1 MNILILTQPL
11 HVNYGGLLQTF
22 ALQTVLKRMGHKVW
36 TEDRKDRSSAIKVI
50 KQYVKPLLM
59 PLFRGKYYPTDKE
72 SRIISRHTDAFIHKY
87 ISTTH
92 PVYTTDKSTL
102 DCYGFDVYIVGSD
115 QVWRPIYSY
124 GLYNYFLDFTV
135 GKNVK
140 RIAYAA
146 SFGTDQWEFT
156 PEQTAVCSELAK
168 QFDAISVREDSGI
181 GLCRK
186 YLNIDAVQM
195 PDPTLLLDKNDYH
208 EIIKNDRPE
217 NPHSGGILT
226 YILDDSE
233 IKRSVVQKVSSKL
246 NLNSFSVM
254 PQAQFKDVGKK
265 GIEKCIYPPVAEW
278 LQGFADADFVV
289 TDSFHGTVFSIIFN
303 KPFIAIANGVRGVS
317 RFISLLKGFKLEDR
331 LIYSEEDFKDCLL
344 NNNID
349 FTEINIAH
357 NKKRA
362 EALEFLT
369 NALK

>member
-1 MNILILTQPL
+1 MRICILTQPL
-11 HVNYGGLLQTF
+11 QTNYGGLLQAY
-22 ALQTVLKRMGHKVW
+22 ALQTVLKRVGHEVW
-36 TEDRKDRSSAIKVI
+36 TEDRRENRNNLSGVLKNNAKI
-50 KQYVKPLLM
+50 LLG
-59 PLFRGKYYPTDKE
+59 PIRKFYYPT
-72 SRIISRHTDAFIHKY
+72 ISEKKVISKNTNFFIKKYINTTCPIYSSNKSLFDEYNFDAF
-87 ISTTH
+87 
-92 PVYTTDKSTL
+92 
-102 DCYGFDVYIVGSD
+102 IVGSD
-115 QVWRPIYSY
+115 QVWRPMYSY
-124 GLYNYFLDFTV
+124 GIYNYFLDFTI

-168 QFDAISVREDSGI
+168 QFDAISVREDSAI
-181 GLCRK
+181 GLCRQ
-186 YLNIDAVQM
+186 YLNINAVQM
-195 PDPTLLLDKNDYH
+195 PDPTLLLDKNDYL

-217 NPHSGGILT
+217 NSHSGGILT

-246 NLNSFSVM
+246 KLNSFSVM

-303 KPFIAIANGVRGVS
+303 KPFISIANKTRGVS
-317 RFISLLKGFKLEDR
+317 RFISLLKGFELEDR
-331 LIYSEEDFKDCLL
+331 LIYSEEDFKDNLL
-344 NNNID
+344 NNID
-349 FTEINIAH
+349 FTEINITH

>member
-1 MNILILTQPL
+1 MRICILTQPL
-11 HVNYGGLLQTF
+11 QTNYGGLLQAY
-22 ALQTVLKRMGHKVW
+22 ALQTVLKRVGHEVW
-36 TEDRKDRSSAIKVI
+36 TEDRRENRDN
-50 KQYVKPLLM
+50 LLGVLKNNAKILLG
-59 PLFRGKYYPTDKE
+59 PIRKFYYPTISEKK
-72 SRIISRHTDAFIHKY
+72 IISKNTNFFIQKYINTTCPIYSTNKSLFGEYNFDAF
-87 ISTTH
+87 
-92 PVYTTDKSTL
+92 
-102 DCYGFDVYIVGSD
+102 IVGSD
-115 QVWRPIYSY
+115 QVWRPMYSY
-124 GLYNYFLDFTV
+124 GIYNYFLDFTI

-168 QFDAISVREDSGI
+168 QFDAISVREDSAI
-181 GLCRK
+181 GLCRQ
-186 YLNIDAVQM
+186 YLNINAVQL
-195 PDPTLLLDKNDYH
+195 PDPTLLLDKNDYL

-217 NPHSGGILT
+217 NSHSGGILT

-246 NLNSFSVM
+246 KLNSFSVM

-303 KPFIAIANGVRGVS
+303 KPFISIANGKRGTS
-317 RFISLLKGFKLEDR
+317 RFTSLLKTFGLEDR
-331 LIYSEEDFKDCLL
+331 LIYSDKDLKGCLFSD
-344 NNNID
+344 ID
-349 FTEINIAH
+349 FAEINIVH
-357 NKKRA
+357 KKKRE
-362 EALEFLT
+362 EALKFLT

>member
-1 MNILILTQPL
+1 MRICILTQPL
-11 HVNYGGLLQTF
+11 QTNYGGLLQAY
-22 ALQTVLKRMGHKVW
+22 ALQTVLKRVGHEVW
-36 TEDRKDRSSAIKVI
+36 TEDRRENRNNLSGVLKNNAKI
-50 KQYVKPLLM
+50 LLG
-59 PLFRGKYYPTDKE
+59 PIRKFYYPT
-72 SRIISRHTDAFIHKY
+72 ISEKKVISKNTNFFIQKYINTTCPIYSSNKLLFDEYNFDAF
-87 ISTTH
+87 
-92 PVYTTDKSTL
+92 
-102 DCYGFDVYIVGSD
+102 IVGSD
-115 QVWRPIYSY
+115 QVWRPMYSY
-124 GLYNYFLDFTV
+124 GIYNYFLDFTI

-168 QFDAISVREDSGI
+168 QFDAISVREDSAI
-181 GLCRK
+181 GLCRQ
-186 YLNIDAVQM
+186 YLNINAVQM
-195 PDPTLLLDKNDYH
+195 PDPTLLLDKNDYL

-217 NPHSGGILT
+217 NSHSGGILT

-233 IKRSVVQKVSSKL
+233 IKRGVVQKVSSKL
-246 NLNSFSVM
+246 KLNSFSVM

-303 KPFIAIANGVRGVS
+303 KPFISIANKTRGVS
-317 RFISLLKGFKLEDR
+317 RFISLLKGFELEDR
-331 LIYSEEDFKDCLL
+331 LIYSEEDFKDNLL
-344 NNNID
+344 NNID

-357 NKKRA
+357 KKKRA

>member
-1 MNILILTQPL
+1 MRICILTQPL
-11 HVNYGGLLQTF
+11 QTNYGGLLQAY
-22 ALQTVLKRMGHKVW
+22 ALQTVLKRMGHEVW
-36 TEDRKDRSSAIKVI
+36 TEDRRDNSGFIKLI
-50 KQYVKPLLM
+50 KRKLKPI
-59 PLFRGKYYPTDKE
+59 LFPILYNIYFPTDNE
-72 SRIISRHTDAFIHKY
+72 QEVISQQTSKFIHRY
-87 ISTTH
+87 INTTLPVCSTNKTI
-92 PVYTTDKSTL
+92 L
-102 DCYGFDVYIVGSD
+102 DRYNFDAYIVGSD
-115 QVWRPIYSY
+115 QVWRPMYSY
-124 GLYNYFLDFTV
+124 GIYNYFLDFTI

-195 PDPTLLLDKNDYH
+195 PDPTLLLDKNDYL
-208 EIIKNDRPE
+208 EIIKNDRPKSSH
-217 NPHSGGILT
+217 PGGILT

-246 NLNSFSVM
+246 KLNFFSVM
-254 PQAQFKDVGKK
+254 PHAQFKNVGKK
-265 GIEKCIYPPVAEW
+265 SIEECIYPPVAEW

-303 KPFIAIANGVRGVS
+303 KPFIAIANGTRGVS
-317 RFISLLKGFKLEDR
+317 RFISLLKGFELEDR
-331 LIYSEEDFKDCLL
+331 LIYSEEDFKDSLL
-344 NNNID
+344 NNID
-349 FTEINIAH
+349 FTEINTAH

-362 EALEFLT
+362 EALKFLT

>member
-1 MNILILTQPL
+1 MRICILTQPL
-11 HVNYGGLLQTF
+11 QTNYGGLLQAY
-22 ALQTVLKRMGHKVW
+22 ALQTVLKRVGHEVW
-36 TEDRKDRSSAIKVI
+36 TEDRRENRDNLSGVLKNNAKI
-50 KQYVKPLLM
+50 LLG
-59 PLFRGKYYPTDKE
+59 PIRKFYYPTISEKK
-72 SRIISRHTDAFIHKY
+72 IISKNTNFFIQKYINTTCPIYSTNKSLFGEYNFDAF
-87 ISTTH
+87 
-92 PVYTTDKSTL
+92 
-102 DCYGFDVYIVGSD
+102 IVGSD
-115 QVWRPIYSY
+115 QVWRPMYSY
-124 GLYNYFLDFTV
+124 GIYNYFLDFTI

-168 QFDAISVREDSGI
+168 QFDAISVREDSAI
-181 GLCRK
+181 GLCRQ
-186 YLNIDAVQM
+186 YLNINAVQM
-195 PDPTLLLDKNDYH
+195 PDPTLLLDKNDYL

-217 NPHSGGILT
+217 NSHLGGILT

-246 NLNSFSVM
+246 KLNSFSVM

-265 GIEKCIYPPVAEW
+265 GIDKCIYPPVAEW

-303 KPFIAIANGVRGVS
+303 KPFISIANKTRGVS
-317 RFISLLKGFKLEDR
+317 RFISLLKGFELEDR
-331 LIYSEEDFKDCLL
+331 LIYSEEDFKDNLL
-344 NNNID
+344 NNID